1 MALSVAACQSP
12 AATDEATAPATVAA
26 PGTVAVPEVEQP
38 APIVASAVVDQHAS
52 PWEHVRTKYDA
63 DGDGVVSIEEYDR
76 DGVQFAQLDLD
87 NDGKLST
94 ADFSRELS
102 PTAPMLRMRIFR
114 VLANYFQTDEDPS
127 KFSMGELAE
136 AFGIYDEDG
145 DGAIA
150 AEEFS
155 AHAAERRRALLDEGS
170 DFARVIMADIQ
181 PFEELVAELDED
193 GDGALN
199 DDELITF
206 FEARDEQRSGVLA
219 LPVAQEAERSG
230 GKWTSGALAGEPAPD
245 FTLEPPDGGAQ
256 TTLSSFRGSKPVALI
271 FGSYT

>member
-26 PGTVAVPEVEQP
+26 PGTVAVPEVEQT
-38 APIVASAVVDQHAS
+38 ALIVASAVVDQHAS

-87 NDGKLST
+87 NDGTLSK

-145 DGAIA
+145 DREVREAAIFALSQGPADEAVSILIRIVRTNKDPELVRSALFWLGQTSDARAIA
-150 AEEFS
+150 LYEEI
-155 AHAAERRRALLDEGS
+155 L
-170 DFARVIMADIQ
+170 
-181 PFEELVAELDED
+181 
-193 GDGALN
+193 
-199 DDELITF
+199 T
-206 FEARDEQRSGVLA
+206 
-219 LPVAQEAERSG
+219 G
-230 GKWTSGALAGEPAPD
+230 GE
-245 FTLEPPDGGAQ
+245 
-256 TTLSSFRGSKPVALI
+256 
-271 FGSYT
+271 